1 MPDGVSW
8 ASKSTILY
16 TLYEGKLFI
25 TIHWFLTH
33 FLWSFIPIYEGDP
46 FIFKSFNPH
55 KRLLLKNNNHKD
67 GGISL
72 VLGIMYSNPVSISR
86 VNIPRPKTTSTFY
99 ATFTG
104 GMISH
109 QNFKTGNFLFH
120 PHMSILLLCGW

>member
-1 MPDGVSW
+1 MGILELPNPIP
-8 ASKSTILY
+8 STILY

-33 FLWSFIPIYEGDP
+33 FLWSFIPIYAGDP

-86 VNIPRPKTTSTFY
+86 VNIPRPKTTSIFY
-99 ATFTG
+99 TTFTG

-109 QNFKTGNFLFH
+109 NKAILHNSKIATALLSLLF
-120 PHMSILLLCGW
+120 P